1 MESRII
7 GTSAEEQIGHL
18 SSVSTSFPFW
28 VLDLSL
34 TKSHAVVGATEP
46 HPKGIRPLS
55 SMQHPS
61 QYSRVKS
68 QKIVERTVWQR
79 AIPSAPEGHSV
90 PFVGFS
96 IPILLR
102 ESLSNI
108 YIDSVKREG
117 FGLYYKSER
126 GHPDVGLVSLSI
138 LLRWGNYLTSIS
150 FCGGYWTS
158 LYPHC
163 CSNIWTVLLIGKRT
177 SGSAIFSAVIEHC
190 I

>member
-1 MESRII
+1 M
-7 GTSAEEQIGHL
+7 
-18 SSVSTSFPFW
+18 
-28 VLDLSL
+28 LDLSL

-46 HPKGIRPLS
+46 HPKGIRSLS

-68 QKIVERTVWQR
+68 QKIVPPKERTVWQR

-138 LLRWGNYLTSIS
+138 LLRG
-150 FCGGYWTS
+150 S
-158 LYPHC
+158 L
-163 CSNIWTVLLIGKRT
+163 SNIYILLRGLLDISLSTLLFKYLNCIAHWKEDIRQRH
-177 SGSAIFSAVIEHC
+177 IFGGH
-190 I
+190 

>member
-117 FGLYYKSER
+117 FGCIINRKEGIRTSDSSVWASFCG
-126 GHPDVGLVSLSI
+126 GH
-138 LLRWGNYLTSIS
+138 YLTSIS
-150 FCGGYWTS
+150 FCGGHWTS
-158 LYPHC
+158 LYPH